1 MLASIAEREQSRD
14 LFTGR
19 KDSKINPFR
28 QTFGIKSLDIGQDV
42 KVIWSFI
49 LFLERLRGA
58 SLRPVILLTN

>member
-28 QTFGIKSLDIGQDV
+28 QTSGLKKSP
-42 KVIWSFI
+42 K
-49 LFLERLRGA
+49 
-58 SLRPVILLTN
+58 LLWFQNKGLTLHHQNYC